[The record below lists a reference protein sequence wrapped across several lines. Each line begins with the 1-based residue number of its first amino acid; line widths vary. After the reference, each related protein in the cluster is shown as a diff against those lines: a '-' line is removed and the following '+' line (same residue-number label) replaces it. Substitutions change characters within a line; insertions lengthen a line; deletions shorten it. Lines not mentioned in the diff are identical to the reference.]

1 MSTKLNLMHCVKSR
15 DFLLWT
21 PPAGRVVQVGPQRD
35 QVALP
40 EVPLPVR
47 RKDVGSE
54 EPSDN
59 AIGEGLYDYLRQ
71 FPDDPHARQYARL
84 LQEAYPHFLADLG
97 AQIVMLEHKE
107 VDAAYVQRKINYLKI
122 LALLEPGN
130 PGLLEKLGI
139 SCFELGMMFAE
150 LPRTRAH
157 LLKAMGYLQR
167 SLNAHPENPTCLN
180 VLAQIDYLLGDYPT
194 AARRWSGVLEQIEDQ
209 NARRALLE
217 KIARINRGEVPDHP
231 LLDDLEAIG
240 AAMEHYGRGEVH
252 EATTI
257 MEILEEKNILANEFP
272 LPEIFHLLG
281 MCRARNGD
289 PGGAFEAFEKALE
302 LDPGFAPALA
312 GKEAILEGKEP

>member
-1 MSTKLNLMHCVKSR
+1 MSAKLNLMHCVKSK

-21 PPAGRVVQVGPQRD
+21 PPAGRVVEVGPQR
-35 QVALP
+35 LK
-40 EVPLPVR
+40 VPLPEIPLPIH
-47 RKDVGSE
+47 RKDIDSE

-59 AIGEGLYDYLRQ
+59 VIGEGLYDFLRQ
-71 FPDDPHARQYARL
+71 FPDDSHATRYAKL

-107 VDAAYVQRKINYLKI
+107 VDAAYVQRKINFLKI

-130 PGLLEKLGI
+130 PGLMEKLGL

-150 LPRTRAH
+150 LPRTRTH

-167 SLNAHPENPTCLN
+167 SLNVQPENPTCLN
-180 VLAQIDYLLGDYPT
+180 VLGQIDYLMGDYPT
-194 AARRWSGVLEQIEDQ
+194 AARRWGGVVDLLEEPTV
-209 NARRALLE
+209 RGALGE
-217 KIARINRGEVPDHP
+217 KIARINREEVPDHP

-240 AAMEHYGRGEVH
+240 AAMEHFGRGEIH

-257 MEILEEKNILANEFP
+257 LEILEENNILDSEFP
-272 LPEIFHLLG
+272 LPEVFHLLG

-312 GKEAILEGKEP
+312 GREAILEGRMP